1 MEIDQDLLS
10 KLNFTSNFSDNFY
23 TTKIYKFGLIQNET
37 LISSNVIQSFAQYS
51 YDTEFTRFA
60 YQVAGI
66 VVTPVLTVISL
77 IFYKFKKSP
86 LLLLTS
92 IILFALIIPALI
104 VLGINLTLFLL
115 SIDVCK
121 DVNIYIS
128 SHTKP
133 FMNRGIGVYVSCPSK
148 STQVMV
154 NTAKYELGTSF
165 NQIIQSVNQSILANF
180 PEETSGLGIYRR
192 NNTHFKY
199 LADSKYSNQTNQAN
213 QASQTEIFQG
223 LYAIY
228 HTNNILQGLEAL
240 SLCQCADDSINY
252 IEEKFCYRNI
262 TLQFNNLLYYFLGTF
277 GLFLLSIGFNKLVV
291 LLNPAYQR
299 MQTKN
304 GMELLSEIGTN

>member
-1 MEIDQDLLS
+1 METDQDLLT
-10 KLNFTSNFSDNFY
+10 KLNFPSNSSDY
-23 TTKIYKFGLIQNET
+23 MTKIYKFDSIKNET
-37 LISSNVIQSFAQYS
+37 LISSNMIQDFAQYS
-51 YDTEFTRFA
+51 YDTESSRFA
-60 YQVAGI
+60 YQIAGI
-66 VVTPVLTVISL
+66 VVIPVLTILSL

-104 VLGINLTLFLL
+104 VLGINLTFFLL

-180 PEETSGLGIYRR
+180 PEETSGLGIYKR
-192 NNTHFKY
+192 NNTHFKF
-199 LADSKYSNQTNQAN
+199 LADSKYSNQTNQTN
-213 QASQTEIFQG
+213 QSEIYKG

-228 HTNNILQGLEAL
+228 YTNDMLQGLEAL

-304 GMELLSEIGTN
+304 GMELLSEIGIY